1 MIRTGRRERGRVFRP
16 LAALLAVAALLTWWW
31 LADEPPQPSVPAV
44 GFAAT
49 TAQPVE
55 PTASGAAVRSLAAA
69 STPLAGPPLSEPERQ
84 ARRAQW
90 QSRLER
96 ARDALEGYLQAARY
110 PHESRPA
117 SEHPDQMR
125 PFDPVAEDHP
135 LRMPGS
141 SPIQGVRLKTTQE
154 RTFLSGSEVSRVT
167 LGLVD
172 ANGQPLALRIQ
183 RAVLKE
189 VPQPGAT
196 TRSAEFPMLV
206 NDNGQAGDL
215 RALDGIFTAWV
226 QPQAQGFAA
235 VAGLLRLELNLEYGG
250 QPGFLYFDFI
260 YSPET
265 AARWLPAVREEVRDG
280 SLAFLLK
287 AEILLPGRYVASAR
301 VDDAAGRTIAVAL
314 FNAELPRGTQE
325 IRLPVFGK
333 LIRDENARF
342 PLSLR
347 DVDAFLLKPDA
358 YPDRVMLPRLA
369 GVVHTSRLHAAA
381 DFSDAAWQSEER
393 QRYLDELGRD
403 VKQAEKELER
413 LGP

>member
-1 MIRTGRRERGRVFRP
+1 
-16 LAALLAVAALLTWWW
+16 
-31 LADEPPQPSVPAV
+31 
-44 GFAAT
+44 
-49 TAQPVE
+49 
-55 PTASGAAVRSLAAA
+55 
-69 STPLAGPPLSEPERQ
+69 LSEAERQ
-84 ARRAQW
+84 ARRAMW

-96 ARDALEGYLQAARY
+96 ARDALVGYQQAARY

-125 PFDPVAEDHP
+125 PFDPVAEEHP

-154 RTFLSGSEVSRVT
+154 RTFLSGNEASRVT

-172 ANGQPLALRIQ
+172 ANGQPLALRVQ

-196 TRSAEFPMLV
+196 TRSAEFPMAV
-206 NDNGQAGDL
+206 NDNGQAGDQQ
-215 RALDGIFTAWV
+215 ALDGIFTAWV
-226 QPQAQGFAA
+226 QPQVQGFAA

-265 AARWLPAVREEVRDG
+265 AARWLPGARDEVRDG
-280 SLAFLLK
+280 SLAFILK
-287 AEILLPGRYVASAR
+287 AEILLPGRYVVSAR
-301 VDDAAGRTIAVAL
+301 VDDAGGRTIALAL
-314 FNAELPRGTQE
+314 FNGELPRGTQE

-347 DVDAFLLKPDA
+347 DVDAFLLKPDS

-369 GVVHTSRLHAAA
+369 GVVHTTRMHAAG
-381 DFSDAAWQSEER
+381 DFSDAEWQSEER

-403 VKQAEKELER
+403 VKQAETELER

>member
-1 MIRTGRRERGRVFRP
+1 MSGTGRRERGRVILP
-16 LAALLAVAALLTWWW
+16 LLA
-31 LADEPPQPSVPAV
+31 
-44 GFAAT
+44 G
-49 TAQPVE
+49 
-55 PTASGAAVRSLAAA
+55 LAAA
-69 STPLAGPPLSEPERQ
+69 TGLAWWWWADTPLQPVASLTAVSAGPPPVRVQAPAVELTPSAAASAPLPGPPLSEAERQ
-84 ARRAQW
+84 TRRAMW

-96 ARDALEGYLQAARY
+96 ARDALTAYQQAARY

-125 PFDPVAEDHP
+125 PFDPVAEEHP

-154 RTFLSGSEVSRVT
+154 RTFLSGNEASRVT

-172 ANGQPLALRIQ
+172 ANGHPLALRVQ
-183 RAVLKE
+183 RAALKE

-196 TRSAEFPMLV
+196 TRSAEFPLPV
-206 NDNGQAGDL
+206 NDNGQTGDL
-215 RALDGIFTAWV
+215 QALDGIFTAWV
-226 QPQAQGFAA
+226 QPQLQGFAA
-235 VAGLLRLELNLEYGG
+235 AAGLLRLELNLEYGG

-265 AARWLPAVREEVRDG
+265 AARWLPGVRDEVREG
-280 SLAFLLK
+280 SLAFILR
-287 AEILLPGRYVASAR
+287 ADVLLPGRYVVSAR
-301 VDDAAGRTIAVAL
+301 VDDAGGRTIAVAL
-314 FNAELPRGTQE
+314 FNGELPRGTQE
-325 IRLPVFGK
+325 ISLPVFGR

-369 GVVHTSRLHAAA
+369 GVVHTSRLHAPA
-381 DFSDAAWQSEER
+381 DFSDALWQSEER

-403 VKQAEKELER
+403 VKRAEQELER

>member
-1 MIRTGRRERGRVFRP
+1 MTRTGRRERGRVFLP
-16 LAALLAVAALLTWWW
+16 LMAALGIAAGLAWLWLADSPPQPVAALTGLSASPAST
-31 LADEPPQPSVPAV
+31 LEQAPAAGAVPS
-44 GFAAT
+44 
-49 TAQPVE
+49 
-55 PTASGAAVRSLAAA
+55 AAA
-69 STPLAGPPLSEPERQ
+69 SAPLPGPPLSEAERQ
-84 ARRAQW
+84 ARRAMW

-96 ARDALEGYLQAARY
+96 ARDALSGYQLAARY

-125 PFDPVAEDHP
+125 PFDPVAEEHP

-154 RTFLSGSEVSRVT
+154 RTFLSGNEASRVT

-172 ANGQPLALRIQ
+172 ANGQPLAMRVQ

-196 TRSAEFPMLV
+196 TRSAEYPMPV
-206 NDNGQAGDL
+206 NDNGQLGDVQ
-215 RALDGIFTAWV
+215 ALDGIFTAWV
-226 QPQAQGFAA
+226 QPQVQGFAA

-265 AARWLPAVREEVRDG
+265 AARWLPGARDELRDG
-280 SLAFLLK
+280 SLAFVLR
-287 AEILLPGRYVASAR
+287 AEILLPGRYVVSAR
-301 VDDAAGRTIAVAL
+301 VDDAGGRTIALAL
-314 FNAELPRGTQE
+314 FNGELPRGTQD

-347 DVDAFLLKPDA
+347 DVDAFLLKPDS

-369 GVVHTSRLHAAA
+369 GVVHTTRMHAAG
-381 DFSDAAWQSEER
+381 DFSDAEWQSEER
-393 QRYLDELGRD
+393 QRYLEELGRD
-403 VKQAEKELER
+403 VKQAETELER